1 MEEYT
6 FERLWYELNQGYQIQ
21 YTYMENRYQLS
32 KVAKNCYSQ
41 ELLTIKEKSPHPKF
55 AMLTLKRVKEL
66 FPYMENIE
74 YRVRS
79 VGAPFVGIPVI
90 CDTTVPVDNNKGGYI

>member
-55 AMLTLKRVKEL
+55 SMLTLKRVKEL

-74 YRVRS
+74 YRVRIIMEVLS
-79 VGAPFVGIPVI
+79 SAIFL
-90 CDTTVPVDNNKGGYI
+90 

>member
-1 MEEYT
+1 MD
-6 FERLWYELNQGYQIQ
+6 
-21 YTYMENRYQLS
+21 NRYQLS

-74 YRVRS
+74 YRVRT
-79 VGAPFVGIPVI
+79 I
-90 CDTTVPVDNNKGGYI
+90 NNKLQGSVLTDPIINSEEYKNFQFFKEENI